1 MQGPTF
7 QTDLSNLIFRST
19 SETHHDIA
27 KVVHFMYKHDFM
39 CCSIK
44 NNIWYEFRN
53 DQWVSDDCGARL
65 RSKISTDVVREYS
78 LAAANYNTRATNEDF
93 MPEQQRLLD
102 IAKNLNN
109 IAFKL
114 RQTPFKDKIMKE
126 CREMFYLEQIEDE
139 LNSHP

>member
-1 MQGPTF
+1 MEGPTF
-7 QTDLSNLIFRST
+7 QIVLSNLIFRST
-19 SETHHDIA
+19 GGTHYDIA
-27 KVVHFMYKHDFM
+27 KVVHFMYKHNFM

-78 LAAANYNTRATNEDF
+78 LAAANF
-93 MPEQQRLLD
+93 
-102 IAKNLNN
+102 NN

-114 RQTPFKDKIMKE
+114 KQTPFKDTIMKE
-126 CREMFYLEQIEDE
+126 CREMFYVEQIEDE